1 MWSETL
7 GRVNVLVLVAA
18 PLLQAGVRATLSAVT
33 RFNVLAERQATFEGS
48 VQVVVTDL
56 TVGARPTL
64 DDGGPDVASLPP
76 HAKVLA
82 ICPHARE
89 HSIETALRSGVHG
102 FVRANCAAGELIDA
116 VQTLAAG
123 ALYVCPEVAQRM
135 AAAFSRDA
143 LTIREEEVLRLL
155 ARGQCN
161 KTIAREL
168 GIAVGTVKT
177 HIKGIMTKL
186 DASSRTE
193 AACIA
198 AEKGIVDV
206 PEFRSRRAWSPIGLA
221 ASRERADVAAREELL
236 TA

>member
-1 MWSETL
+1 MWSEAF
-7 GRVNVLVLVAA
+7 GRINVLILVAA

-33 RFNVLAERQATFEGS
+33 QFNVLPDGQANHEGS
-48 VQVVVTDL
+48 VQVVVTDSAF
-56 TVGARPTL
+56 GSRPAIGDEGLELPT
-64 DDGGPDVASLPP
+64 LPP

-82 ICPHARE
+82 ICPRARE

-102 FVRANCAAGELIDA
+102 FVRQNCAPGELIGA
-116 VQTLAAG
+116 IQTLAAG

-143 LTIREEEVLRLL
+143 LTLREEEVLRLL

-193 AACIA
+193 AASIA

-206 PEFRSRRAWSPIGLA
+206 PEFRSRRAWSPVGLST
-221 ASRERADVAAREELL
+221 SRERAVVAAREELL
-236 TA
+236 PA